1 MVRRRAPWF
10 VVAALFLAWAYLIYG
25 NQWGET
31 SQTPLPDALPATLTY
46 LDRTL
51 RMEEI
56 AEKEGPLVRFIF
68 APEKKESLR
77 EARSALEDVEEDE
90 DFDQEAARAL
100 AIIRSELDA
109 PQEDLSKVDDLT
121 QAVLG
126 NKTPEKE
133 EIDHLAG
140 ELKSG
145 DGTWWDAH
153 LASRLLSQQPDPTL
167 AAALDAHRSRDRGL
181 FMRALIANGSVWL
194 ASIIGLAFIPH
205 TIRVIRSGWTIAS
218 LHRPVRYGSRWE
230 PSLIVALFLAGD
242 LLASGFIFS
251 AYFAA
256 AYLETGFVFDVVV
269 DAAWRLLAPAL
280 ALVILFRKPS
290 HAIRSLGLHI
300 RPSWKVILG
309 TFAFLSWLQ
318 YGYYLLIEPWSDF
331 DATGGLDMMENGW
344 GGLIYGLLSAC
355 ILAPIAEEVFYRGLL
370 LRGLER
376 RFGFWISASVVTL
389 AFSLAHSYDAFGLI
403 SVGMVGFVLVVVYRT
418 TGSLTT
424 VILIHALY
432 NFTITIPQWLT
443 FHAKP

>member
-10 VVAALFLAWAYLIYG
+10 VVVVLFLAWAYLIYD
-25 NQWGET
+25 NQWGE
-31 SQTPLPDALPATLTY
+31 SSEYVPPDSLAATLTY

-51 RMEEI
+51 RIEEV
-56 AEKEGPLVRFIF
+56 AEKEGPLVQFIVS
-68 APEKKESLR
+68 PEKKESLR
-77 EARSALEDVEEDE
+77 EARSALEVEEADE
-90 DFDQEAARAL
+90 DFTPEARRAL

-109 PQEDLSKVDDLT
+109 PQEDLSKVDDITRAALEN
-121 QAVLG
+121 QAPDENHVD
-126 NKTPEKE
+126 E
-133 EIDHLAG
+133 LAG
-140 ELKSG
+140 KLESG

-153 LASRLLSQQPDPTL
+153 LASRLLSQQPNQKL
-167 AAALDAHRSRDRGL
+167 AGALSSHHARDRGL
-181 FMRALIANGSVWL
+181 FMRGLLANGTVWL
-194 ASIIGLAFIPH
+194 ISIIGLIFIPS
-205 TIRVIRSGWTIAS
+205 TIRVIRKGWTIAS

-230 PSLIVALFLAGD
+230 PSLIIALFLAGD
-242 LLASGFIFS
+242 LLANYFITS
-251 AYFAA
+251 AYYVA
-256 AYLETGFVFDVVV
+256 AYVGTNFVFDVVV
-269 DAAWRLLAPAL
+269 DALWRLLAPAL

-290 HAIRSLGLHI
+290 HAIRSLGLDT
-300 RPSWKVILG
+300 RPSWKVILA

-318 YGYYLLIEPWSDF
+318 YGYFVLIEPWSDF
-331 DATGGLDMMENGW
+331 DPTGGLDMMENDW
-344 GGLIYGLLSAC
+344 GGLVYGLLSAC
-355 ILAPIAEEVFYRGLL
+355 ILAPIAEEIFYRGLL

-403 SVGMVGFVLVVVYRT
+403 SVGMVGFVLLVVYRT